1 MYFQLLLNNLKRRSC
16 VFLMFDLKELSD
28 INSNGPQPW
37 NRLYK
42 CV

>member
-1 MYFQLLLNNLKRRSC
+1 
-16 VFLMFDLKELSD
+16 MFDLKELSD

-42 CV
+42 CVCDVYLWDGQTQGDAP